1 MAGDILG
8 VQPPFLFSPEQ
19 PILVNATTLTAEEE
33 GLAAVAGSAA
43 RRGPGYM
50 TGVCLVLY
58 AAAAASL
65 GNVVQ
70 VVLRT
75 VLYFTVL
82 YCTVLYCTVVQ
93 VVLMRTNPEV
103 TNNHLIVCLGED
115 TPLL

>member
-1 MAGDILG
+1 MAGDILV
-8 VQPPFLFSPEQ
+8 VQPPFLFSSEQ
-19 PILVNATTLTAEEE
+19 PILVNATTLTAEEA

-70 VVLRT
+70 VVLLR
-75 VLYFTVL
+75 TVL
-82 YCTVLYCTVVQ
+82 YCTVLYCTV
-93 VVLMRTNPEV
+93 LYCGAGGAP
-103 TNNHLIVCLGED
+103 ED
-115 TPLL
+115 TP

>member
-1 MAGDILG
+1 MYPVAGDILV

-19 PILVNATTLTAEEE
+19 PILVNATTLTAEEA

-70 VVLRT
+70 VDCT
-75 VLYFTVL
+75 VP
-82 YCTVLYCTVVQ
+82 YCTVLYCTV
-93 VVLMRTNPEV
+93 LWCRW
-103 TNNHLIVCLGED
+103 C
-115 TPLL
+115 

>member
-1 MAGDILG
+1 MAGDILV

-19 PILVNATTLTAEEE
+19 PILVNATTLTAEEA

-75 VLYFTVL
+75 VLYYCTVLLYCTVL
-82 YCTVLYCTVVQ
+82 YCTVLYCTV
-93 VVLMRTNPEV
+93 LCAGGGDP
-103 TNNHLIVCLGED
+103 D
-115 TPLL
+115 KLLSLSPD

>member
-1 MAGDILG
+1 MYPVAGDILV
-8 VQPPFLFSPEQ
+8 VQPPFLFSSEQ
-19 PILVNATTLTAEEE
+19 PILVNATTLTAEEA

-70 VVLRT
+70 VGLR
-75 VLYFTVL
+75 TVL
-82 YCTVLYCTVVQ
+82 YCTVLYCTV
-93 VVLMRTNPEV
+93 LWCRW
-103 TNNHLIVCLGED
+103 C
-115 TPLL
+115 

>member
-1 MAGDILG
+1 M
-8 VQPPFLFSPEQ
+8 VQPPFLFPSEQ
-19 PILVNATTLTAEEE
+19 PILVNATTLTAEEA
-33 GLAAVAGSAA
+33 GLASVAGSAA

-75 VLYFTVL
+75 VLYCTVL
-82 YCTVLYCTVVQ
+82 YCTVLYCGAGGANENQ
-93 VVLMRTNPEV
+93 PRGHQQPPDRLPR
-103 TNNHLIVCLGED
+103 
-115 TPLL
+115 

>member
-1 MAGDILG
+1 MAGDILV

-19 PILVNATTLTAEEE
+19 PILVNATTLTAEEA

-75 VLYFTVL
+75 VLY
-82 YCTVLYCTVVQ
+82 CTVLYCNCGAGGADENQ
-93 VVLMRTNPEV
+93 PRGHQQPPD
-103 TNNHLIVCLGED
+103 CL
-115 TPLL
+115 PR